1 MIFIESVDY
10 TNSVVTITDGKRSKE
25 VPVEQDGSI
34 SRLAPGIEVE
44 MTFEQFA
51 QMFFCPKYE
60 FYTPT
65 TALACVGY
73 YGEASE
79 PKD

>member
-1 MIFIESVDY
+1 MIVIESVDY
-10 TNSVVTITDGKRSKE
+10 TNSEVTITDGKRSKT
-25 VPVEQDGSI
+25 VPVATRDGSI
-34 SRLAPGIEVE
+34 SRMVPGIEVE

-51 QMFFCPKYE
+51 EMFFCPKYE

-65 TALACVGY
+65 TALSCVGY

-79 PKD
+79 